1 MIRRPPRST
10 RTDTLFPYTTLFRSS
25 RRQRGELGTPDSREP
40 VFSNEL
46 GVGDVNPTAELET
59 PNSRQAATTGE
70 FGTPDGTEPVTGAEM
85 GVPDT
90 PPTSTSGEVDIQAG
104 GLQQARQRQRE
115 NDVLEDLRRDFELN
129 EETIEDLERTGEL
142 PESERLPQIR
152 DQLQRQQ
159 EEFVNPELFDPQR
172 DPFVF
177 PGGSGAV
184 GTQPGTESGT
194 GLGEG
199 VGTGFG
205 TGTGTGVG
213 PGVFSG
219 VDTGSG
225 VFGDTGLGLG
235 DRTDTGIDTGL
246 GQRQAQLQL
255 PELLRATA
263 PANQTAQTPAATSSV
278 FETPTTTT
286 GTPTTTVP
294 TGPGTP
300 TPRRRPRRPDD
311 DDDREDELLLFGIES
326 QDDAF
331 GSGILSGRAAA
342 RDLFG
347 R

>member
-1 MIRRPPRST
+1 VIAVGAAGALAAAELNR
-10 RTDTLFPYTTLFRSS
+10 

-46 GVGDVNPTAELET
+46 GVGQVTPTSEVST
-59 PNSRQAATTGE
+59 PNSRQTVTTGE
-70 FGTPDGTEPVTGAEM
+70 FGTPDGTEPVTGAEI

-90 PPTSTSGEVDIQAG
+90 PPTSTSGEVDIQTG
-104 GLQQARQRQRE
+104 GLQQGRQRQRDD
-115 NDVLEDLRRDFELN
+115 DVLEDLRRDFELN
-129 EETIEDLERTGEL
+129 EDTIEDLDRTGEL

-159 EEFVNPELFDPQR
+159 NEFVDPELFDPTR

-177 PGGSGAV
+177 PGDSGAV

-205 TGTGTGVG
+205 TGVG
-213 PGVFSG
+213 SGVFSG
-219 VDTGSG
+219 VDTGSD
-225 VFGDTGLGLG
+225 VFGDAGLGLG

-263 PANQTAQTPAATSSV
+263 PTNQTAQTPASTSSA
-278 FETPTTTT
+278 FGTPTT

-294 TGPGTP
+294 TGPGRP
-300 TPRRRPRRPDD
+300 TTRRRPRRPDD

-326 QDDAF
+326 DSDEF
-331 GSGILSGRAAA
+331 VSGILSGEAAA
-342 RDLFG
+342 RGLFG